1 MININSLSK
10 EYVMGDNKLLALDNI
25 DLSIN
30 EGDFVS
36 IMGSSGSGKSTLM
49 NIIGCLDVPSSGEY
63 HFRNNNVSTLNS
75 NKLAELRNKD
85 IGFVFQNF
93 NLLPRLNAQ
102 ENVVLPLLYSGKNLK
117 ERNQLAIEALESVGL
132 KDRVHH
138 RPNQLSGGQQQ
149 RVSIARAIAGSPK
162 LILADEP
169 TGALDSKTGLEIMKI
184 LNDLNAKGITIVLV
198 THEDDIANYGSR
210 IIKMKDGKI
219 LEDKK
224 MSITDLISL
233 TKSLRSNILRSILTS
248 LGIII
253 GVSSVITMISIG
265 SGARIE
271 VEQQIERFGS
281 NNLIVRSQSSS
292 NRGVSMGANSV
303 NTLTLKDME
312 ALKEELPAIKAIAP
326 RVSLST
332 QIVANGNNWLATVT
346 GTTNDYFDLGNWKF
360 ENGRSF
366 EEEELNSGSRVAI
379 IGKTVQKNLFDTDSP
394 IDEVIRINK
403 VPLLS

>member
-63 HFRNNNVSTLNS
+63 HFRDKDVSTLNS

-117 ERNQLAIEALESVGL
+117 ERNELAIEALESVGL

-184 LNDLNAKGITIVLV
+184 LNDLNGKGITIVLV

-210 IIKMKDGKI
+210 IIKMKDGRI
-219 LEDKK
+219 LEDRK
-224 MSITDLISL
+224 
-233 TKSLRSNILRSILTS
+233 N
-248 LGIII
+248 
-253 GVSSVITMISIG
+253 V
-265 SGARIE
+265 
-271 VEQQIERFGS
+271 
-281 NNLIVRSQSSS
+281 NN
-292 NRGVSMGANSV
+292 
-303 NTLTLKDME
+303 
-312 ALKEELPAIKAIAP
+312 
-326 RVSLST
+326 
-332 QIVANGNNWLATVT
+332 
-346 GTTNDYFDLGNWKF
+346 
-360 ENGRSF
+360 
-366 EEEELNSGSRVAI
+366 
-379 IGKTVQKNLFDTDSP
+379 
-394 IDEVIRINK
+394 
-403 VPLLS
+403 

>member
-1 MININSLSK
+1 
-10 EYVMGDNKLLALDNI
+10 MGDNKLLALNNI

-63 HFRNNNVSTLNS
+63 HFRNNTISTLNS
-75 NKLAELRNKD
+75 NKLAELRNTD

-93 NLLPRLNAQ
+93 NLLPRLNAV
-102 ENVVLPLLYSGKNLK
+102 ENVVLPLLYSGKDSK
-117 ERNQLAIEALESVGL
+117 ERNKLALDALESVGL

-198 THEDDIANYGSR
+198 THEDDIAKYGSR

-219 LEDKK
+219 LED
-224 MSITDLISL
+224 SQ
-233 TKSLRSNILRSILTS
+233 N
-248 LGIII
+248 
-253 GVSSVITMISIG
+253 V
-265 SGARIE
+265 
-271 VEQQIERFGS
+271 
-281 NNLIVRSQSSS
+281 NN
-292 NRGVSMGANSV
+292 
-303 NTLTLKDME
+303 
-312 ALKEELPAIKAIAP
+312 
-326 RVSLST
+326 
-332 QIVANGNNWLATVT
+332 
-346 GTTNDYFDLGNWKF
+346 
-360 ENGRSF
+360 
-366 EEEELNSGSRVAI
+366 
-379 IGKTVQKNLFDTDSP
+379 
-394 IDEVIRINK
+394 
-403 VPLLS
+403 